1 MSMKSDC
8 DNCVKENEVPIADDD
23 GVNKPTATY
32 LNNERGEDYQEQ
44 IGMPDEQN
52 MRSWSHHHST
62 DTVDDPIFRAAMRG
76 YDTVSFV
83 FGLEVTWSLIQH
95 RQQEE
100 EEQQAL
106 LELESMNEINGISNE
121 ADETIMEDD
130 DEEVQD
136 HKKAPSQKDDESP
149 ENFQRSNVTES
160 AEDQTVEEF
169 YMVEN
174 VSSSPVCGIEAQVV
188 ADDDKI
194 DTDSQDAAGRTEDED
209 VPTRPATTVESVLK
223 SSTWECEVSQF
234 RSVNNLQPSRMF
246 NVILCVFYFSDMYVC
261 ERKVQEKMS
270 DVLNEESQNEE
281 VESGK
286 KSSS

>member
-8 DNCVKENEVPIADDD
+8 DNCVKENEVPNADGD
-23 GVNKPTATY
+23 GDNEPTASY

-106 LELESMNEINGISNE
+106 LELETMNEMNEISNE
-121 ADETIMEDD
+121 TDETIMVDD
-130 DEEVQD
+130 DEESHD
-136 HKKAPSQKDDESP
+136 HKKDPSQEDDESP
-149 ENFQRSNVTES
+149 ENFQGINVTES
-160 AEDQTVEEF
+160 AEDETVEKI
-169 YMVEN
+169 VQIEN
-174 VSSSPVCGIEAQVV
+174 VSSSLVSGIEADAMLEGAV
-188 ADDDKI
+188 ATDDKI
-194 DTDSQDAAGRTEDED
+194 DTSSQEAVGRTED
-209 VPTRPATTVESVLK
+209 TTSILK

-234 RSVNNLQPSRMF
+234 
-246 NVILCVFYFSDMYVC
+246 
-261 ERKVQEKMS
+261 
-270 DVLNEESQNEE
+270 
-281 VESGK
+281 
-286 KSSS
+286 